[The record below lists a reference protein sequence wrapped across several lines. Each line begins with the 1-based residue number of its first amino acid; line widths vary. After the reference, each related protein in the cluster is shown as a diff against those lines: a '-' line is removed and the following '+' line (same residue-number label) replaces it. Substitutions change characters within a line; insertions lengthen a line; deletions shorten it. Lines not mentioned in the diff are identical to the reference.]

1 MSSFLGG
8 GPHSLALKKAFY
20 IIAKG
25 YRQLF
30 FLFSTVNFHE
40 RCSSLRCSLNISI
53 LAFFGHKK
61 RFMDDGFVLWPKNAN
76 IDVLYLEGF
85 PVNYIPQ

>member
-25 YRQLF
+25 HRQLF
-30 FLFSTVNFHE
+30 FLF
-40 RCSSLRCSLNISI
+40 LL
-53 LAFFGHKK
+53 
-61 RFMDDGFVLWPKNAN
+61 
-76 IDVLYLEGF
+76 
-85 PVNYIPQ
+85 